1 MKRTTLTRLAVVSLV
16 LIAAFGAI
24 GGVSAQND
32 TLNETAPYYG
42 DAEEPDTSGWFEGVD
57 PTTLQGL
64 VAMIGRVGTFVIG
77 GGGTGVSGS
86 LLTGVA
92 VAGIGVGSVARANV
106 GGIAGAVLGITAV
119 FTGAATG
126 IAPQWISAVVMFA
139 IGLVVASVLR
149 RVVT

>member
-1 MKRTTLTRLAVVSLV
+1 MNRQTLTRLAVLSIVLV
-16 LIAAFGAI
+16 AAFGAI
-24 GGVSAQND
+24 GGASAQND
-32 TLNETAPYYG
+32 TLNETAPYYDG
-42 DAEEPDTSGWFEGVD
+42 AQEPDTSGWFEGVD
-57 PTTLQGL
+57 PTTLSGL
-64 VAMIGRVGTFVIG
+64 VAMIGRVGTFIIG
-77 GGGTGVSGS
+77 GGASGVSGS

-106 GGIAGAVLGITAV
+106 GGVAGAVLGITAV

-149 RVVT
+149 RVVN

>member
-1 MKRTTLTRLAVVSLV
+1 MNRQTLTRLALLSIV
-16 LIAAFGAI
+16 LLTAFAGI

-32 TLNETAPYYG
+32 TLNETAPYYD
-42 DAEEPDTSGWFEGVD
+42 DAQEPDTSGWFEGVD
-57 PTTLQGL
+57 PTTLPGL
-64 VAMIGRVGTFVIG
+64 VAMVGRIGTFVIG

-106 GGIAGAVLGITAV
+106 GGVAGAVLGITAV

-126 IAPQWISAVVMFA
+126 FAPQWISAVIMFA

>member
-1 MKRTTLTRLAVVSLV
+1 MNRQTLTRLAVLSIV
-16 LIAAFGAI
+16 LLAALGAS
-24 GGVSAQND
+24 GGVSAQNA
-32 TLNETAPYYG
+32 TLNETAPYYDG
-42 DAEEPDTSGWFEGVD
+42 ADEPDTSGWFEGVD
-57 PTTLQGL
+57 PTTLSGL
-64 VAMIGRVGTFVIG
+64 VAMIGRVGTFIIG
-77 GGGTGVSGS
+77 GGASGVSGS

-106 GGIAGAVLGITAV
+106 GGVAGAVLGITAV

-126 IAPQWISAVVMFA
+126 IAPQWISAVLMFA

>member
-1 MKRTTLTRLAVVSLV
+1 VISIVLV
-16 LIAAFGAI
+16 AAFGAA

-32 TLNETAPYYG
+32 TLNETAPYYDG
-42 DAEEPDTSGWFEGVD
+42 AEEPATSGWFDGID
-57 PTTLQGL
+57 PTTLSGI

-77 GGGTGVSGS
+77 GGATGVSGS

-106 GGIAGAVLGITAV
+106 GGVAGAVLGITAV

-126 IAPQWISAVVMFA
+126 IAPQWISAVLMFA

>member
-1 MKRTTLTRLAVVSLV
+1 MNRQTLTRLAVLSIVLV
-16 LIAAFGAI
+16 AAFGAI
-24 GGVSAQND
+24 GGASAQND
-32 TLNETAPYYG
+32 TLNETAPYYDG
-42 DAEEPDTSGWFEGVD
+42 AQEPDTSGWFDGVD
-57 PTTLQGL
+57 PTTLSGL
-64 VAMIGRVGTFVIG
+64 VAMIGRVGTFIIG
-77 GGGTGVSGS
+77 GGASGVSGS

-106 GGIAGAVLGITAV
+106 GGVAGAVLGITAV

-149 RVVT
+149 RVVN

>member
-1 MKRTTLTRLAVVSLV
+1 MTRATLTRLAVVGIVLV
-16 LIAAFGAI
+16 ATLGAV

-32 TLNETAPYYG
+32 TLNGTAPYYDG
-42 DAEEPDTSGWFEGVD
+42 AEEPDTSGWFEGVD
-57 PTTLQGL
+57 PTTLSGL

-106 GGIAGAVLGITAV
+106 GGVAGAVLGITAV

-139 IGLVVASVLR
+139 IGLVVASVFR

>member
-1 MKRTTLTRLAVVSLV
+1 MNRATLTRLAVVGIV
-16 LIAAFGAI
+16 LLAAFGAI
-24 GGVSAQND
+24 GGASAQND
-32 TLNETAPYYG
+32 TLNETAPYYDG
-42 DAEEPDTSGWFEGVD
+42 AQEPDTSGWFEGVD
-57 PTTLQGL
+57 PTTLEGL
-64 VAMIGRVGTFVIG
+64 IVMVGRVGTYVIG

-86 LLTGVA
+86 LLTGVV

-119 FTGAATG
+119 FAGAATG

>member
-1 MKRTTLTRLAVVSLV
+1 MNRRTLTRLALLSIV
-16 LIAAFGAI
+16 LLAALGAS

-32 TLNETAPYYG
+32 TLNETAPYYDG
-42 DAEEPDTSGWFEGVD
+42 AEEPDTSGWFEGVD
-57 PTTLQGL
+57 PTTLSGL

-77 GGGTGVSGS
+77 GGASGVSGS

-106 GGIAGAVLGITAV
+106 GGVAGAVLGITAV
-119 FTGAATG
+119 FAAAATG

>member
-1 MKRTTLTRLAVVSLV
+1 MNRQTRTRLVLVSIV

-32 TLNETAPYYG
+32 TLNGTAPYYDG
-42 DAEEPDTSGWFEGVD
+42 AEEPDTSGWFEGVD
-57 PTTLQGL
+57 PTTLSGL
-64 VAMIGRVGTFVIG
+64 VAMIGRVGTYVIG
-77 GGGTGVSGS
+77 GGGTGISGS
-86 LLTGVA
+86 LLTGVV

-119 FTGAATG
+119 FAGAATG
-126 IAPQWISAVVMFA
+126 IAPQWISAVIMFA

>member
-1 MKRTTLTRLAVVSLV
+1 MNRTTLTRLAVVALV
-16 LIAAFGAI
+16 LVAAFGAV
-24 GGVSAQND
+24 GGVSAQNG
-32 TLNETAPYYG
+32 TLNETAPYYDG
-42 DAEEPDTSGWFEGVD
+42 AEEPDTDGWFEGVD
-57 PTTLQGL
+57 PTTLPGL

-119 FTGAATG
+119 FAGAATG